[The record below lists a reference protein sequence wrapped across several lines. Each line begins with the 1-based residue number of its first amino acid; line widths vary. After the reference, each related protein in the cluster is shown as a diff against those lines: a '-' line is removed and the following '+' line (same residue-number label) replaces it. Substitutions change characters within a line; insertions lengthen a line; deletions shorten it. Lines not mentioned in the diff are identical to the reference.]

1 MSKPSIPKGTRDF
14 LPSQMAKRNY
24 IFDTARTV
32 FKKFGFQQIET
43 PAVENLKTLT
53 GKYGDEGDQLMFKI
67 LNRGDKFKKAVKTAN
82 ALTKETDFT
91 ELALRYDLTV
101 PFARFV
107 VQNQNELTFPF
118 KRFQI
123 QPVWRADRPG
133 KGRYREFF
141 QCDVDVIGTDSL
153 LCEVEL
159 IQIFSEILTTLKIP
173 AFTIKINNRKI
184 LAGIAE
190 VIGEVDKIVDI
201 TVAIDKLDKIGLE
214 KVNEEMFSKGVATS
228 SIEKLQPIIKLSGS
242 LSDKINGLKEFLKNS
257 EIGLQGVKELGYIF
271 KYCESLNVA
280 NVLELDV
287 TLARGLNY
295 YTGAIFEI
303 VSEGFKGS
311 ISGGGRYDGLTDMFG
326 LKGVSGVGISLGA
339 DRIYDIL
346 LENDLFPNDG
356 LDALDVFFV
365 NFGETEERFLM
376 PLVGE
381 LRAKEISV
389 EVYPSNAKMKKQMS
403 YADAKRARYVVLIGE
418 SEIDTGLIR
427 VKEMSNGN
435 QEDITFE
442 KFLQNFN

>member
-24 IFDTARTV
+24 IFKTAKTV

-43 PAVENLKTLT
+43 PSVENLQTLT
-53 GKYGDEGDQLMFKI
+53 GKYGDEGDQLMFKV
-67 LNRGDKFKKAVKTAN
+67 LNRGDKFKKAVAN
-82 ALTKETDFT
+82 AAENANESAFS

-159 IQIFSEILTTLKIP
+159 IQIFNEILSTLKIP
-173 AFTIKINNRKI
+173 GYTIKVNNRKV

-190 VIGEVDKIVDI
+190 VIGEIDKITDI
-201 TVAIDKLDKIGLE
+201 TVAIDKLDKIGLD
-214 KVNEEMFSKGVATS
+214 KVNEEMLSKGVTQEA
-228 SIEKLQPIIKLSGS
+228 IEKLQPIIALSGT
-242 LSDKINGLKEFLKNS
+242 LAEKISTLTSFLEFS
-257 EIGLQGVKELGYIF
+257 EIGIKGVRELEYIF
-271 KYCESLNVA
+271 KYCKDLSCERF
-280 NVLELDV
+280 LELDV

-303 VSEGFKGS
+303 VCAGFKGS
-311 ISGGGRYDGLTDMFG
+311 ISGGGRYDGLTDLFG

-339 DRIYDIL
+339 DRIYDVL
-346 LENDLFPNDG
+346 LENDLFPIDG
-356 LDALDVFFV
+356 LDELDVFFV

-376 PLVGE
+376 PLVGK
-381 LRAKEISV
+381 LRARNVSV
-389 EVYPSNAKMKKQMS
+389 EVYPTVAKMKKQMS
-403 YADAKRARYVVLIGE
+403 YAHSKSARYVVLIGE
-418 SEIDTGLIR
+418 TEIETGLIR
-427 VKEMSNGN
+427 VKEMSTGN
-435 QEDITFE
+435 QEDILFTEFIE
-442 KFLQNFN
+442 KL